1 MIDKATAVLALSHN
15 VFTCMRYY
23 KHKKNAQERLAS
35 RGVFNDFDTDHDGEV
50 TLNEFIARYQ
60 KIDPN
65 TSTEQLKQLFKEA
78 DKDGSGTL
86 SFNEFLK
93 MGRKLKRVGSDSSR
107 QRYSE
112 FRIFLTRSRG
122 PTFSCDGSL
131 VSPFSCTFY
140 DARV

>member
-1 MIDKATAVLALSHN
+1 MYLLNDGYHVPSRYTRMIDKATAVLALSHN

-65 TSTEQLKQLFKEA
+65 TSTEKLKQLFKEA

-86 SFNEFLK
+86 SFTEFLK
-93 MGRKLKRVGSDSSR
+93 MGRKLKRVGSDSAIPSW
-107 QRYSE
+107 
-112 FRIFLTRSRG
+112 
-122 PTFSCDGSL
+122 
-131 VSPFSCTFY
+131 
-140 DARV
+140 